1 MNATIIRI
9 SASCILAIAAFSANI
24 GQASASGTAIGGAI
38 GTWANDSDEESSD
51 SGPTLTTRCVVP
63 GSNKTVRC

>member
-9 SASCILAIAAFSANI
+9 SAVSILAISAFSATI

-38 GTWANDSDEESSD
+38 GTWANDGDEESGS
-51 SGPTLTTRCVVP
+51 SGPTLTSRCVVP
-63 GSNKTVRC
+63 GSNKVVRC